1 MATPITWQSI
11 SKPDFDSVN
20 KGLLQTAAL
29 FSNAFDGFKDTLKE
43 SNATVEQNW
52 KQGKE
57 NNTNALLNKFA
68 GFKTAEEAQ
77 AALESG
83 AVAEMLGGYGAQ
95 VDGSAVRTAQQN
107 LVSNLQ
113 KKAIEADTYQ
123 QAQLAAQERDPIGA
137 VRARIA
143 VGDYKGANNL
153 MAESPLS
160 KNTQALL
167 SKDIFNH
174 QQVVAEAKE
183 KRDAAASTLLTQE
196 AQRKHWEA
204 TSEAQRAQ
212 VNATQTRA
220 EADLEK
226 AKAAIVK
233 SVQTAVEKDKKEDP
247 ISGMGY
253 LGDEGT
259 SKLIDQLLEQRFPK
273 NPESQNKVRSAIAER
288 FKDNLITYIDPN
300 TGKKVQT
307 PVPISGVMA
316 KVDEALLADGVNFS
330 VPGLIYNF
338 NWVLN
343 NRLKDLST
351 DGAYAAKVAE
361 SIRKQSENRNRLSTA
376 ISYGAEDNPPK
387 PAKLE
392 K

>member
-11 SKPDFDSVN
+11 SKPDFESVN

-95 VDGSAVRTAQQN
+95 VDGSAVRAAQQN
-107 LVSNLQ
+107 LVGNLQ
-113 KKAIEADTYQ
+113 KKAIESDTYQ
-123 QAQLAAQERDPIGA
+123 QAQLAVQERDPIGQA
-137 VRARIA
+137 QAAIVNGRYEDAQLIA
-143 VGDYKGANNL
+143 QSL
-153 MAESPLS
+153 SP
-160 KNTQALL
+160 KAQAALA
-167 SKDIFNH
+167 KDILNRKILE
-174 QQVVAEAKE
+174 AEE
-183 KRDAAASTLLTQE
+183 KRKDSKTSTEANTAAAQAEYWKS
-196 AQRKHWEA
+196 
-204 TSEAQRAQ
+204 TSETQREQ
-212 VNATQTRA
+212 VKATQTRA
-220 EADLEK
+220 DADLAR
-226 AKAAIVK
+226 AKADIVK
-233 SVQTAVEKDKKEDP
+233 FVQAEVEKDKKEDP
-247 ISGMGY
+247 ISSMGY
-253 LGDEGT
+253 LGDEGA
-259 SKLIDQLLEQRFPK
+259 SKRIDQLLEERFPK

-307 PVPISGVMA
+307 PVPISGVMS

-343 NRLKDLST
+343 NRLEELST
-351 DGAYAAKVAE
+351 DSAYADKVTE
-361 SIRKQSENRNRLSTA
+361 SIRKRVENRNRLSTA

-387 PAKLE
+387 RAKIE

>member
-20 KGLLQTAAL
+20 KGLLQSAVL

-95 VDGSAVRTAQQN
+95 VDGSAVRAAQQN
-107 LVSNLQ
+107 LVGNLQ
-113 KKAIEADTYQ
+113 KKAIEADVYQ
-123 QAQLAAQERDPIGA
+123 QAQLAVQERDPIGQA
-137 VRARIA
+137 QAAIVNGRYEDAQLIA
-143 VGDYKGANNL
+143 QSL
-153 MAESPLS
+153 SP
-160 KNTQALL
+160 KAQAALA
-167 SKDIFNH
+167 KDILNRKILE
-174 QQVVAEAKE
+174 AEE
-183 KRDAAASTLLTQE
+183 KRKDSKTSTEANTAAAQAEYWKS
-196 AQRKHWEA
+196 
-204 TSEAQRAQ
+204 TSETQRAQ
-212 VNATQTRA
+212 VVATQTRA
-220 EADLEK
+220 DADHAR
-226 AKAAIVK
+226 AKADIVK
-233 SVQTAVEKDKKEDP
+233 SIQAAIEKDKKEDP
-247 ISGMGY
+247 ISSMGY
-253 LGDEGT
+253 LGDEGA
-259 SKLIDQLLEQRFPK
+259 SKRIDQLLEERFPK
-273 NPESQNKVRSAIAER
+273 NPESQNKVRSAIAQR
-288 FKDNLITYIDPN
+288 FKDNLITYIDPD

-307 PVPISGVMA
+307 PVPVSGVMA
-316 KVDEALLADGVNFS
+316 KVDEALLADGGNFS
-330 VPGLIYNF
+330 VPGLLYNF

-343 NRLKDLST
+343 NRLEELST
-351 DGAYAAKVAE
+351 DGAYAAKVTE
-361 SIRKQSENRNRLSTA
+361 SIRKRVENRNSLSTA

-387 PAKLE
+387 RAKIE

>member
-29 FSNAFDGFKDTLKE
+29 FSSAFDGFKDTLKE

-95 VDGSAVRTAQQN
+95 VDGSAIRAAQQN
-107 LVSNLQ
+107 LVGNLQ

-123 QAQLAAQERDPIGA
+123 QAQLAVQERDPIGQA
-137 VRARIA
+137 QAAIVNGRYEDAQLIA
-143 VGDYKGANNL
+143 QSL
-153 MAESPLS
+153 SP
-160 KNTQALL
+160 KAQAALA
-167 SKDIFNH
+167 KDILNRKILE
-174 QQVVAEAKE
+174 AEE
-183 KRDAAASTLLTQE
+183 KRKDSKTSTDANTAAAQAE
-196 AQRKHWEA
+196 YWKA
-204 TSEAQRAQ
+204 TNETQRAQ
-212 VNATQTRA
+212 VVATQTRA
-220 EADLEK
+220 DADHAR
-226 AKAAIVK
+226 AKADIVK
-233 SVQTAVEKDKKEDP
+233 SVQAAVEKDKKEDP
-247 ISGMGY
+247 ISSMGY
-253 LGDEGT
+253 LGDEGA

-307 PVPISGVMA
+307 PVPVSGVMA
-316 KVDEALLADGVNFS
+316 KVDEALLADGGNFS
-330 VPGLIYNF
+330 VPGIFYNF

-343 NRLKDLST
+343 NRLEELST
-351 DGAYAAKVAE
+351 DSAYADKVTE
-361 SIRKQSENRNRLSTA
+361 SIRKRVENRNRLSTA